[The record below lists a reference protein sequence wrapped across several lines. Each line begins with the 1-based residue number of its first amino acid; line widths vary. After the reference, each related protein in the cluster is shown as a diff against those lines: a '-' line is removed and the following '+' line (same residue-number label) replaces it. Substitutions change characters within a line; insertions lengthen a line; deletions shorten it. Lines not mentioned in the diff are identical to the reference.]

1 MRESIA
7 KNRGD
12 INLVDKILLTKKIK
26 VGEISL
32 TKKPSLV
39 SKNYFY

>member
-32 TKKPSLV
+32 IKKPSLV
-39 SKNYFY
+39 SNYFY